1 MVRRGAPATIRA
13 HFGYGISPFPARGE
27 RQLRTPEAG
36 ALKRLKT
43 ALVGCGRIGSRH
55 AAILSASP
63 EAELVGFVDTN
74 PARADEFAAKHGGRA
89 YPQVA
94 AMLADERPDLVA
106 VCTPSGSH
114 TAGVLEAAA
123 AGVPNIVVEKPMA
136 LRLSDAD
143 AMIAACAARGTRL
156 FVVKQNRYNL
166 PIQKLRAA
174 LEEGRFGKLVLGAVR
189 VRWCRR
195 QDYYDQAEWR
205 GTWAMDGG
213 VFSNQASHHV
223 DMLVYMMGDVRSIKA
238 MSSTRLVDIEAEDT
252 GVALFRFQSGAL
264 GVIEATTAARP
275 TDMEGSISLLGEGG
289 TVEVGGFAMNE
300 MSVWRFADPR
310 AEDAEVLEKYRTN
323 PPDVYGFGH
332 HEYYRDVFQAIAN
345 DRPPFVDG
353 REGRRSLEVIT
364 AIYESIESG
373 REVRFPFTPTYSR
386 LGQPAAGN
394 GKPAIGSR
402 VSKA

>member
-1 MVRRGAPATIRA
+1 MTSDNAPRW
-13 HFGYGISPFPARGE
+13 
-27 RQLRTPEAG
+27 
-36 ALKRLKT
+36 KT
-43 ALVGCGRIGSRH
+43 ALVGCGRIGHRH
-55 AAILSASP
+55 AGIL
-63 EAELVGFVDTN
+63 AEEPRSSLFAVVDSDLN
-74 PARADEFAAKHGGRA
+74 RARDFSQKHGGRP
-89 YPQVA
+89 YEDLGT
-94 AMLADERPDLVA
+94 MLRSESPELVA
-106 VCTPSGSH
+106 ICTPSGDH
-114 TAGVLEAAA
+114 VEHVLTAAR

-143 AMIAACAARGTRL
+143 LEIQECAKSGSRL

-166 PIQKLRAA
+166 PIVKLREA
-174 LEEGRFGKLVLGAVR
+174 LERGRFGRIVLGAVR

-195 QDYYDQAEWR
+195 QDYYDQADWR

-223 DMLVYMMGDVRSIKA
+223 DMLVHMLGDVESVKA

-252 GVALFRFQSGAL
+252 GVALLRFTSGAL

-275 TDMEGSISLLGEGG
+275 RDLEGSISILGENG

-300 MSVWRFADPR
+300 MTTWTFADTEPG
-310 AEDAEVLEKYRTN
+310 DADVLQRSRTN

-332 HEYYRDVFQAIAN
+332 HAFYRDVFRTLENGGQ
-345 DRPPFVDG
+345 PPVDG

-373 REVRFPFTPTYSR
+373 REVRLPVTPTHSKLGER
-386 LGQPAAGN
+386 LGTVDG
-394 GKPAIGSR
+394 R
-402 VSKA
+402 R